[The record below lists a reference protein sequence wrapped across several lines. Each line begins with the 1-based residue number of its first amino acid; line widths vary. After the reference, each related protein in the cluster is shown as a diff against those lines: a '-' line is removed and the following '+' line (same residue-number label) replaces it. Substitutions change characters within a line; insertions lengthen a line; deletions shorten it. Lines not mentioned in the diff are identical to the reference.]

1 MKPAENRS
9 SIVVWDSLDYLAE
22 AEKQLRDFNTYKEVK
37 LSKKNQVKL
46 VEKSNFMFEELKKKT
61 VITEREKN
69 YFQFIFKKATN
80 IGKLY
85 L

>member
-80 IGKLY
+80 IGNLY